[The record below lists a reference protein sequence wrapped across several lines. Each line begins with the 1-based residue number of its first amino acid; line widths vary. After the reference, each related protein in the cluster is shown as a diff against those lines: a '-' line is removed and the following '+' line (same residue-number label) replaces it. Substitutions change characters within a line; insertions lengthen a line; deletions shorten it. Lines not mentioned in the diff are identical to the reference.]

1 MPRVI
6 KKESGKKISPEKE
19 IQETIV
25 DMKDRLKRRQ
35 KLLIFSLI
43 AFLIIIGSGAG
54 FIIYNKS
61 ASNKA
66 SLLEYEGLKLYYGQF
81 QATANLSDDRYK
93 KALEKF
99 TESYNTKKNPN
110 VLFYIANCH
119 YESGNYDE
127 AIKTLK
133 ELVSRFSE
141 PQFVSYSY
149 YKMAMA
155 YLKKNDTENALNN
168 LQSLVKLKGGI
179 LQDLALMEIAKI
191 LETTGKAEGAK
202 DAYKELIE
210 KYPKSAFANEA
221 KLRIEEK

>member
-6 KKESGKKISPEKE
+6 KKQSDKKFSSEKE
-19 IQETIV
+19 IHETIV
-25 DMKDRLKRRQ
+25 DIKDKLKHRQ
-35 KLLIFSLI
+35 KVLIVSLV
-43 AFLIIIGSGAG
+43 AFLVVISSVAG
-54 FIIYNKS
+54 FVLYNKS

-66 SLLEYEGLKLYYGQF
+66 SLLEYEGYKYYYGKF
-81 QATANLSDDRYK
+81 NATPEPSDDRYK

-119 YESGNYDE
+119 YETGNYDE

-133 ELVSRFSE
+133 ELVGRFSE
-141 PQFVSYSY
+141 PQIVSYSY

-155 YLKKNDTENALNN
+155 YLKKNDTENALSSFN
-168 LQSLVKLKGGI
+168 SLSKAKDGVF
-179 LQDLALMEIAKI
+179 QDSALMETAKI
-191 LETTGKAEGAK
+191 LESTGKVEEAK
-202 DAYKELIE
+202 GAYKELIE

-221 KLRIEEK
+221 KSKIGEK

>member
-1 MPRVI
+1 MPSAI
-6 KKESGKKISPEKE
+6 KKQPDKKSPSE

-25 DMKDRLKRRQ
+25 DIKERLKRRQ
-35 KLLIFSLI
+35 KVLVFSLI
-43 AFLIIIGSGAG
+43 AFLVIIGSLAG
-54 FIIYNKS
+54 FILYNKS

-81 QATANLSDDRYK
+81 QAKPDLSDDRYK

-119 YESGNYDE
+119 YETGNYDE

-133 ELVSRFSE
+133 ELLSRFSD
-141 PQFVSYSY
+141 PQISSYSH

-155 YLKKNDTENALNN
+155 YLKKNDVENALSS
-168 LQSLVKLKGGI
+168 LQSLVKSKEGV

-191 LETTGKAEGAK
+191 LESTGKAEDAK
-202 DAYKELIE
+202 GAYKELIE
-210 KYPKSAFANEA
+210 KYPKSALVNEA
-221 KLRIEEK
+221 KLRLGEK

>member
-6 KKESGKKISPEKE
+6 KKQSDKKSSPEKE

-25 DMKDRLKRRQ
+25 DIKDKLKHRQ
-35 KLLIFSLI
+35 RVLIISLI
-43 AFLIIIGSGAG
+43 AFLVVIGSVAG
-54 FIIYNKS
+54 FILYNKS

-66 SLLEYEGLKLYYGQF
+66 SLLEYEGYKLYYGQF
-81 QATANLSDDRYK
+81 QTKPDLSDDRYK

-119 YESGNYDE
+119 YETGNYDE

-141 PQFVSYSY
+141 PQIVSFSY

-155 YLKKNDTENALNN
+155 YLKKNDTENALS
-168 LQSLVKLKGGI
+168 SLNSILKIKDGVF
-179 LQDLALMEIAKI
+179 QDVALVEIAKI
-191 LETTGKAEGAK
+191 LEFTGKVEESK
-202 DAYKELIE
+202 SAYKELIE
-210 KYPKSAFANEA
+210 KYPKSVFANEV
-221 KLRIEEK
+221 KSKIGEK